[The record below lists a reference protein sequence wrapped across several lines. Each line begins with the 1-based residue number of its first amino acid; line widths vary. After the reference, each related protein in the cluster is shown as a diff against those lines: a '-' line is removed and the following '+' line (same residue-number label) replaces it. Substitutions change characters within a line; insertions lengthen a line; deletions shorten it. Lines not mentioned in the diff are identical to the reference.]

1 MTVEHVFADEAAV
14 LFVLFYSRI
23 VLVDDYAVFVAYCYG
38 AVKLF
43 CPIWY
48 HFQLFLIVLVYKFSD
63 LSSKTGLSQKKF
75 SWAVEG
81 YSFDCC
87 YICGMKK
94 MVTLALTLIMVLT
107 GASWELGAQ
116 YRYNGHRCI
125 NVDDY
130 SQYVPFA
137 AGLGLGLVGVE
148 SKHCFTDRLLV
159 SATSA
164 VAVGVM
170 VRGLKMV
177 VDEERPDG
185 SNFDSFPSGHTA
197 TAFVGAEIV
206 RTEYGLG
213 YGIAAYT
220 IAAGTGFLRVYN
232 GRHHVVDVLAGA
244 GIGVLGARIGYWLLE
259 PEKKLISKMFKKKD
273 SDLSMSMLPFVS
285 SLDGSAGVAFALAF

>member
-1 MTVEHVFADEAAV
+1 
-14 LFVLFYSRI
+14 
-23 VLVDDYAVFVAYCYG
+23 
-38 AVKLF
+38 
-43 CPIWY
+43 
-48 HFQLFLIVLVYKFSD
+48 
-63 LSSKTGLSQKKF
+63 
-75 SWAVEG
+75 
-81 YSFDCC
+81 
-87 YICGMKK
+87 MKK

-164 VAVGVM
+164 VAIGVM

-273 SDLSMSMLPFVS
+273 PDLSMSMLPFVS
-285 SLDGSAGVAFALAF
+285 PLDGSAGVAFALAF

>member
-1 MTVEHVFADEAAV
+1 
-14 LFVLFYSRI
+14 
-23 VLVDDYAVFVAYCYG
+23 
-38 AVKLF
+38 
-43 CPIWY
+43 
-48 HFQLFLIVLVYKFSD
+48 
-63 LSSKTGLSQKKF
+63 
-75 SWAVEG
+75 
-81 YSFDCC
+81 
-87 YICGMKK
+87 MKK
-94 MVTLALTLIMVLT
+94 MVTLALTLIMALS

-148 SKHCFTDRLLV
+148 SKHCFTDRILV

-164 VAVGVM
+164 VAIGVM

-220 IAAGTGFLRVYN
+220 VAAGTGFLRVYN

-273 SDLSMSMLPFVS
+273 SDFSMSMLPFVS
-285 SLDGSAGVAFALAF
+285 PLGGSAGVAFALVF

>member
-285 SLDGSAGVAFALAF
+285 SLDGSAGVAFALVF

>member
-1 MTVEHVFADEAAV
+1 
-14 LFVLFYSRI
+14 
-23 VLVDDYAVFVAYCYG
+23 
-38 AVKLF
+38 
-43 CPIWY
+43 
-48 HFQLFLIVLVYKFSD
+48 
-63 LSSKTGLSQKKF
+63 
-75 SWAVEG
+75 
-81 YSFDCC
+81 
-87 YICGMKK
+87 MKK
-94 MVTLALTLIMVLT
+94 LVTLALTLIMVFS

-137 AGLGLGLVGVE
+137 AGLGLGMVGVE

-159 SATSA
+159 GATSA
-164 VAVGVM
+164 AAVGIM

-259 PEKKLISKMFKKKD
+259 PEKRLIAKMFKKKD

-285 SLDGSAGVAFALAF
+285 SLDGSAGVAFAIAF

>member
-1 MTVEHVFADEAAV
+1 MYLPSVMRQRRT
-14 LFVLFYSRI
+14 LSSKR
-23 VLVDDYAVFVAYCYG
+23 
-38 AVKLF
+38 
-43 CPIWY
+43 
-48 HFQLFLIVLVYKFSD
+48 D
-63 LSSKTGLSQKKF
+63 LSSKIGLSQKKF

-164 VAVGVM
+164 VAMGVM

>member
-1 MTVEHVFADEAAV
+1 
-14 LFVLFYSRI
+14 
-23 VLVDDYAVFVAYCYG
+23 
-38 AVKLF
+38 
-43 CPIWY
+43 
-48 HFQLFLIVLVYKFSD
+48 
-63 LSSKTGLSQKKF
+63 
-75 SWAVEG
+75 
-81 YSFDCC
+81 
-87 YICGMKK
+87 MKK
-94 MVTLALTLIMVLT
+94 IVTLALTLLMVLS

-164 VAVGVM
+164 VAMGIM

-197 TAFVGAEIV
+197 TAFTGAEIV

-259 PEKKLISKMFKKKD
+259 PEKRLIAKMFKKKD

-285 SLDGSAGVAFALAF
+285 PLDGSAGVAFAMVF

>member
-23 VLVDDYAVFVAYCYG
+23 VLVDDYAVFIAYCYG

-43 CPIWY
+43 CPVWY

-107 GASWELGAQ
+107 GASWELVAQ

-285 SLDGSAGVAFALAF
+285 PLDGSAGVAFALAF

>member
-23 VLVDDYAVFVAYCYG
+23 VLVDDYAVFIAYCYG

-43 CPIWY
+43 CPVWY
-48 HFQLFLIVLVYKFSD
+48 HFQLFLIVLVYKFTD
-63 LSSKTGLSQKKF
+63 LFSKTGLSQKKF

-107 GASWELGAQ
+107 WASWELGAQ

-285 SLDGSAGVAFALAF
+285 SLDGSAGVAFAMVF

>member
-23 VLVDDYAVFVAYCYG
+23 VLVDDYAVFVAYCYR

-43 CPIWY
+43 CPVWY
-48 HFQLFLIVLVYKFSD
+48 HFQLFLIVLVYKFTD
-63 LSSKTGLSQKKF
+63 LFSKTGLSQKKF
-75 SWAVEG
+75 SWAVAG

-87 YICGMKK
+87 YLCGMKK
-94 MVTLALTLIMVLT
+94 MVTLALTLIMVLS

-164 VAVGVM
+164 VAMGIM

-197 TAFVGAEIV
+197 TAFTGAEIV

-259 PEKKLISKMFKKKD
+259 PEKRLIAKMFKKKD

-285 SLDGSAGVAFALAF
+285 SLDGSAGVAFAMVF

>member
-23 VLVDDYAVFVAYCYG
+23 VLVDDYAVFVAYGYR

-63 LSSKTGLSQKKF
+63 LSSKSGLPQEKF

-285 SLDGSAGVAFALAF
+285 PLDGSAGVAFALVF

>member
-1 MTVEHVFADEAAV
+1 MAVEHVFADEAAV

-23 VLVDDYAVFVAYCYG
+23 VLVDDYAVFVAYCYR

-107 GASWELGAQ
+107 WASWELGAQ

-259 PEKKLISKMFKKKD
+259 PEKKLISKMFKKRD

-285 SLDGSAGVAFALAF
+285 SLDGSAGVAFALVF

>member
-1 MTVEHVFADEAAV
+1 MAVEHVFADEAAV

-63 LSSKTGLSQKKF
+63 LSSKSGLPQEKF
-75 SWAVEG
+75 SLAVEG

-130 SQYVPFA
+130 SQYVPLA

>member
-23 VLVDDYAVFVAYCYG
+23 VLVDDYAVFIAYCYG

-137 AGLGLGLVGVE
+137 AGLGLGIVGVE

>member
-1 MTVEHVFADEAAV
+1 MAVEHVFADEAAV

-23 VLVDDYAVFVAYCYG
+23 VLVDDYAVFVAYGYR

-63 LSSKTGLSQKKF
+63 LSSKSGLPQEKF
-75 SWAVEG
+75 SLAVEG

-94 MVTLALTLIMVLT
+94 MVTLALTLIMVLS

-285 SLDGSAGVAFALAF
+285 PLDGSAGVAFALVF